1 MDYTGLRS
9 RIYLNLLDLAT
20 DDGINASGR
29 DEIYGCIFG
38 RDSAITIL
46 KILKVTAQQQ
56 AQSYYDV
63 QELQQMCRRAL
74 LKLTTLQGTKTVPE
88 SGEEPGKFIHEYRKE
103 KYEHLLKWEKP
114 WYVYPD
120 GILRNY
126 DSLDSTPLALIAIYR
141 YWEQTR
147 DDAFLLSVLSSVE
160 AGLNWII
167 TYADLDKDQLVE
179 YELPADRPYG
189 GLPVQSWTD
198 SPESIK
204 KADGTMPIYPIAPV
218 EVQGYT
224 WLALKLWADFYK
236 DENQYGNSQRFGI
249 KLAKQAE
256 AMKKKFNELF
266 LFESEGHMFPAQA
279 LDGAK
284 NQLRTVT
291 GNPLLLLWA
300 TYTKDGKNEVILEEK
315 YVADLIARSFKED
328 LFDHEAGVRTM
339 STLSATYDASENSY
353 HNGSFWPKLNGMS
366 HEGLVNWGYEMEA
379 TLLKEA
385 TLKPIVYFNSPVEL
399 YMKDGNGGYKVFSG
413 NGQTG
418 CLVQAWSAAATLDL
432 LTQ

>member
-1 MDYTGLRS
+1 MDYTELRS
-9 RIYLNLLDLAT
+9 RIYSDLLDLAT

-46 KILKVTAQQQ
+46 KILKVTAQEQ
-56 AQSYYDV
+56 AASYYNVTD
-63 QELQQMCRRAL
+63 LQQMCRRAL
-74 LKLTTLQGTKTVPE
+74 LKLVTLQGTKTVFE

-167 TYADLDKDQLVE
+167 TYADRDKDQLVE
-179 YELPADRPYG
+179 YELPSDRPYG

-204 KADGTMPIYPIAPV
+204 RADGTMPIYPIAPV

-224 WLALKLWADFYK
+224 WLALKLWSDFYQN
-236 DENQYGNSQRFGI
+236 DQNYGNSHKFGI
-249 KLAKQAE
+249 KLAKQAK
-256 AMKKKFNELF
+256 AMKEKFNELF
-266 LFESEGHMFPAQA
+266 LFETEGHIFPAQA

-300 TYTKDGKNEVILEEK
+300 TYTKGDQKEVILDDK
-315 YVADLIARSFKED
+315 YIDSLVKRSFMPD
-328 LFDHEAGVRTM
+328 LFDADAGIRTM
-339 STLSATYDASENSY
+339 SSTSPTFDSSDNSY

-366 HEGLVNWGYEMEA
+366 HEGLRNWGYDEEA
-379 TLLKEA
+379 ALLKIA
-385 TLKPIVYFNSPVEL
+385 TLKPIVYFNSPIEL
-399 YMKDGNGGYKVFSG
+399 YMKDGNGYKEYKG
-413 NGQTG
+413 GGQAG
-418 CLVQAWSAAATLDL
+418 CRVQAWSAAASLDL